1 MEDKRKHLRVNI
13 FAFIA
18 VTRNHKKID
27 AIAYD
32 VSLGGISFVNSQIF
46 EVGDACSIEFNYNG
60 FNLKRSGAVR
70 WRNIIS
76 KVVGMKKYGFEFE
89 AVLSDSDF
97 ARICELFIEE

>member
-18 VTRNHKKID
+18 ITHNHKKID

-32 VSLGGISFVNSQIF
+32 VSLGGISFVNSRLF
-46 EVGDACSIEFNYNG
+46 EVGDACSIVFNYNG
-60 FNLKRSGAVR
+60 FNVKRSGVVR

-76 KVVGMKKYGFEFE
+76 KAVSMKKYGFEFE
-89 AVLSDSDF
+89 AVLSDAEF
-97 ARICELFIEE
+97 TKICELFIEE